1 MLTILR
7 YLKPYAARMAAG
19 LAIKF
24 SGSVMDLFLPLILAH
39 MIDRIVPLKDIYA
52 VLLWG
57 LLMAFC
63 SLLALAGNVIAN
75 RMASSVARDAT
86 RIIRH
91 DLFEK
96 ISLLSCA
103 QVNLLGIPS
112 LVSRLSSDTYNVHRM
127 LSSMQRMGVRAPI
140 LLLGGIL
147 MTLVLEPSLALIL
160 IGTLPFTF
168 LVVFFVIR
176 NGIPLFTG
184 LQEAVDSMVRVVREN
199 ASGIR
204 VIKALSKTEFEKKR
218 FAETNETMTRREW
231 KANIVMGV
239 TNPAMFL
246 FLNMGLVA
254 VIIAG
259 AYQIS
264 LGRTQ
269 SGVILAFLTYF
280 TIILNATLTITR
292 MFVMYSRGSASAGRI
307 AGVLA
312 LGEDMPVI
320 AETKKGPDYHIVFEK
335 VRFAYPSR
343 KDLLNDIS
351 FSLRRGES
359 LGILGETGS
368 GKSSILQLLLRFYD
382 PDEGAIYI
390 EGKDIRSMHPD
401 ELYPRFGVAF
411 QRDILFAQS
420 IRENIAFG
428 RELDDDE
435 ILRSL
440 RLARAEDFVNAL
452 PLGMA
457 ARINARGM
465 NLSGGQRQRLLI
477 ARALSPPVKGKAG
490 PDILILDDSSS
501 ALDYRTDAELRHS
514 LDEHFRNT
522 TKIIV
527 AQRISSIKHAEH
539 ILVLEKGRILGAGS
553 HAELLES
560 CALYREI
567 HDSQMGEASH
577 A

>member
-1 MLTILR
+1 MRTILR
-7 YLKPYAARMAAG
+7 YLKPYVPRMAAG
-19 LAIKF
+19 LTIKF
-24 SGSVMDLFLPLILAH
+24 SGSVMDLLLPLILAH
-39 MIDRIVPLKDIYA
+39 MIDRVVPRKDMHL

-63 SLLALAGNVIAN
+63 SFLALAGNVIAN

-86 RIIRH
+86 RTIRH
-91 DLFEK
+91 DLFKK

-103 QVNLLGIPS
+103 QINLMSVPS

-147 MTLVLEPSLALIL
+147 MTMILEPSLALVL

-176 NGIPLFTG
+176 KGIPLFTR
-184 LQEAVDSMVRVVREN
+184 LQEAVDAMVRVVRED

-204 VIKALSKTEFEKKR
+204 IIKALSKTEFEKKR
-218 FAETNETMTRREW
+218 FAQTNSAMSRREW
-231 KANIVMGV
+231 EANMVMGV
-239 TNPAMFL
+239 TNPAMFF

-259 AYQIS
+259 AYQINQ
-264 LGRTQ
+264 GKTQ

-292 MFVMYSRGSASAGRI
+292 MFVMYSRGSASAERI
-307 AGVLA
+307 AEALA
-312 LGEDMPVI
+312 LGEDMPLI
-320 AETKKGPDYHIVFEK
+320 KGTAGNPEYHIAFEN
-335 VRFAYPSR
+335 VRFTYPAQR
-343 KDLLNDIS
+343 ELLGDIS
-351 FSLRRGES
+351 FTLRRGES
-359 LGILGETGS
+359 LGLLGETGS
-368 GKSSILQLLLRFYD
+368 GKSAILQLLLRFYD
-382 PDEGAIYI
+382 PNDGIVRI
-390 EGKDIRSMHPD
+390 DGRDLRSMPPN
-401 ELYPRFGVAF
+401 ELYPRFGVVF
-411 QRDILFAQS
+411 QQDVLFAQS
-420 IRENIAFG
+420 VRENIAFG

-440 RLARAEDFVNAL
+440 DLARAGAFVKAL
-452 PLGMA
+452 PQGMA
-457 ARINARGM
+457 SPVSARGM

-477 ARALSPPVKGKAG
+477 ARALSPPEKGKPG
-490 PDILILDDSSS
+490 PEILILDDASS
-501 ALDYRTDAELRHS
+501 ALDYRTDAELRRS
-514 LDEHFRNT
+514 LDEHFKNT

-539 ILVLEKGRILGAGS
+539 IIVLEKGRIAGAGS
-553 HAELLES
+553 HAELLDS

-567 HDSQMGEASH
+567 YDSQ
-577 A
+577 